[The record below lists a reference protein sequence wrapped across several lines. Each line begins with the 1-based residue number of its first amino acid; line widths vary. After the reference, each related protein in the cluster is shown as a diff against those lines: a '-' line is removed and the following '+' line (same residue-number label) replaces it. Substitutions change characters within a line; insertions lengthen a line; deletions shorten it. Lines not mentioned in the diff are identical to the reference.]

1 MSDDA
6 SVNDDAS
13 SHDAASGASAG
24 APTLLIVDDD
34 DAFRSALG
42 AAMARRGFAVAL
54 ARDGAE
60 AVETAS
66 HTVFEYALVDMRM
79 AGMGGI
85 ETVQKLRAIDDGTRI
100 VVLTGFGT
108 IANAVDAMK
117 VGAFDYLAKPVDAA
131 GCERALQGLRA
142 VPAEGPLP
150 SLERV
155 EWEYLQRVVSECSG
169 NLSEAAR
176 RLGMHRR
183 SLQRKLGRNPP
194 LR

>member
-1 MSDDA
+1 VSE
-6 SVNDDAS
+6 
-13 SHDAASGASAG
+13 G

-34 DAFRSALG
+34 AAFRGALG
-42 AAMARRGFAVAL
+42 GAMERRGFVVSLASSGAEAVAL
-54 ARDGAE
+54 AK
-60 AVETAS
+60 T
-66 HTVFEYALVDMRM
+66 TVFEYALVDMRM

-85 ETVQKLRAIDDGTRI
+85 ETVQSLRAIDEGTRI

-117 VGAFDYLAKPVDAA
+117 AGAFDYLAKPVDAA
-131 GCERALQGLRA
+131 ACERALQGIRGA
-142 VPAEGPLP
+142 AQDGPLP
-150 SLERV
+150 SIERV
-155 EWEYLQRVVSECSG
+155 EWEYLHRVMSECSG

-194 LR
+194 TR